1 MNLTV
6 YKKKRN
12 FKETPE
18 PGSLK
23 KESKKPGL
31 TFVVQKHDA
40 TRLHYDFRLEM
51 EGVLKSWAIPKG
63 PSMVPGV
70 KRLAIMVEDHPLA
83 YGKFY
88 GEIPEGNYGAG
99 TVEIWDKGTY
109 VPTTGTGDTVKNLPE
124 MLKNGDIKFN
134 LKGTYLKGRF
144 VLFQIKGSEKE
155 NEWMLVK
162 KADEFAEEK
171 FDIGSIPP
179 LKSKKSLLT
188 GTGRIKKHSG
198 PFPDTL
204 PEPMLARLV
213 SEFKDDPE
221 WIYEIKLDGYR
232 MICSVRDR
240 KVNLVSRNGNSF
252 NTPFKVLLN
261 ELGKIEEN
269 TILDGEVV
277 IENSKGIS
285 KFQLLQNFRTSG
297 KGILKYYVFDILFL
311 NGHSLMSFPLIKR
324 RELID
329 ALFGKY
335 DFTNVL
341 KLEFQKGGGK
351 ELFRKS
357 AREGFEG
364 IIAKDPQSAY
374 LPGKRSDSWLK
385 VKSFQMQE
393 VIICGYTQPQG
404 SRKYF
409 GSIIMGVYE
418 DKQLKYAGNCG
429 TGFND
434 TSLKELH
441 GRFVSL
447 KTGKCPFSK
456 PPRLSWSM
464 GKPVW
469 INPGLVA
476 SIKFMEWT
484 GGEIMRSPV
493 FMGLREDKD
502 PEEIVNEM
510 KTVPEVPASGSS
522 GSAAREKTVL
532 LSGNKVRLTNTAK
545 IYWTDEGYTKGDL
558 ISYYQDFSRIIL
570 PYLKDRPQSL
580 NRYPHG
586 IKGQNFYQ
594 KEVDPGKV
602 PEWIK
607 TAKMESGTRSQ
618 GIDYLICNDE
628 ATLIYMINLGCI
640 ELNPWHSTY
649 RNPDYPTYMVLDLDP
664 GDISFKDVIDA
675 ALVIK
680 ELCDEIKIPSYC
692 KTSGA
697 TGLHVYIPLGS
708 SYRYEQIKI
717 FAEILANLAHTRLP
731 STTSVER
738 PVAKRK
744 DKVYIDFMQNR
755 KGQTIA
761 APYSVRPRPFATVS
775 APLAWEEVN
784 QDLSPEMFTIKN
796 LGKRLERKGD
806 LWQPVLKHGI
816 SLPKAIKAIEKL
828 S

>member
-1 MNLTV
+1 VSLTV
-6 YKKKRN
+6 YNKKRKFN
-12 FKETPE
+12 ETPE
-18 PGSLK
+18 PASLK
-23 KESKKPGL
+23 KERRKPGL

-99 TVEIWDKGTY
+99 RVEIWDKGTY
-109 VPTTGTGDTVKNLPE
+109 IPAAGKDGAVKSLPE
-124 MLKNGDIKFN
+124 MLKNGDIKFS
-134 LKGTYLKGRF
+134 LKGTYLKG
-144 VLFQIKGSEKE
+144 LFALFRIKGSEKE

-171 FDIGSIPP
+171 FDIGSMPP
-179 LKSKKSLLT
+179 IRSKKSP
-188 GTGRIKKHSG
+188 GRGKVRIKKHSG
-198 PFPDTL
+198 PFPDKL
-204 PEPMLARLV
+204 PEPMLARLAV
-213 SEFKDDPE
+213 DFKDDPE

-232 MICSVRDR
+232 MMCSVRDR
-240 KVNLVSRNGNSF
+240 KVDLVSRNGNSY
-252 NTPFKVLLN
+252 NTLFKVLLD
-261 ELGKIEEN
+261 ELGKIEEDS
-269 TILDGEVV
+269 ILDGEVV
-277 IENSKGIS
+277 IEDPKGIS
-285 KFQLLQNFRTSG
+285 RFQLLQDYRNSG
-297 KGILKYYVFDILFL
+297 KGILKYYVFDILYL
-311 NGHSLMSFPLIKR
+311 NGHSLTGLPLIKR

-341 KLEFQKGGGK
+341 KLEYRKGHGK
-351 ELFRKS
+351 ELFHRS

-364 IIAKDPQSAY
+364 IMAKDPQSAY

-393 VIICGYTQPQG
+393 VIICGYMPPQG
-404 SRKYF
+404 SRKFF
-409 GSIIMGVYE
+409 GSIIMGVNE
-418 DKQLKYAGNCG
+418 DGQLKYAGNCG
-429 TGFND
+429 TGFNE
-434 TSLKELH
+434 TSLKELYA
-441 GRFVSL
+441 RFVTL

-456 PPRLSWSM
+456 PPGLSRSR
-464 GKPVW
+464 GKPQW
-469 INPGLVA
+469 ITPRLVA

-484 GGEIMRSPV
+484 DGEIMRSPV
-493 FMGLREDKD
+493 FIGLREDKD
-502 PEEIVNEM
+502 PEEVVNET
-510 KTVPEVPASGSS
+510 KGAKEVAPSRSA
-522 GSAAREKTVL
+522 GSATGEETVL
-532 LSGNKVRLTNTAK
+532 LSGQKVRLTNTSK
-545 IYWTDEGYTKGDL
+545 IYWSDEGYTKGDL
-558 ISYYQDFSRIIL
+558 ISYYRHISSIIL

-602 PEWIK
+602 PGWIK
-607 TAKMESGTRSQ
+607 TAKMESGSRSQ

-649 RNPDYPTYMVLDLDP
+649 LNPDYPTYMVLDLDP

-680 ELCDEIKIPSYC
+680 ELCDEIKIPGYC

-708 SYRYEQIKI
+708 AYRYDQIKI
-717 FAEILANLAHTRLP
+717 FAEILANLTHSRLP
-731 STTSVER
+731 STTSIER

-744 DKVYIDFMQNR
+744 NKVYIDFMQNR

-775 APLAWEEVN
+775 APLSWKEVN

-796 LGKRLERKGD
+796 LGRRLEKMGD
-806 LWQPVLKHGI
+806 LWQPVSGHGI
-816 SLPKAIKAIEKL
+816 SLPEAIKAIEKL